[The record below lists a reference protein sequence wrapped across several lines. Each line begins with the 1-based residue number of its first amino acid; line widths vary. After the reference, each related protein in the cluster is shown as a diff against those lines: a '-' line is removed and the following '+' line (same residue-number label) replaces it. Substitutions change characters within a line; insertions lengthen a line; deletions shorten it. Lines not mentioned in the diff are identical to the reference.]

1 MQGWAGSGGA
11 EKYIC
16 LYIMLKQLDIV
27 IRMAHDPRMEE
38 GVRSEVRKYRFLGG
52 EMTQEQLAARVGV
65 SRQTIIA
72 IEKGKYN
79 PSVGLA
85 IRIARVFAVPVE
97 AIFGFAD
104 DERVWD
110 D

>member
-1 MQGWAGSGGA
+1 MD
-11 EKYIC
+11 
-16 LYIMLKQLDIV
+16 DI
-27 IRMAHDPRMEE
+27 IDN
-38 GVRSEVRKYRFLGG
+38 EVRKHRFLCS

-85 IRIARVFAVPVE
+85 LRIARVFGVTVEDVFRLGGNDEPV
-97 AIFGFAD
+97 
-104 DERVWD
+104 R
-110 D
+110 

>member
-1 MQGWAGSGGA
+1 MD
-11 EKYIC
+11 
-16 LYIMLKQLDIV
+16 DI
-27 IRMAHDPRMEE
+27 IDN
-38 GVRSEVRKYRFLGG
+38 EVRKHRFLRG

-85 IRIARVFAVPVE
+85 LRIAQVFGVTVEDVFRLGGNDEPV
-97 AIFGFAD
+97 
-104 DERVWD
+104 R
-110 D
+110 

>member
-1 MQGWAGSGGA
+1 MD
-11 EKYIC
+11 
-16 LYIMLKQLDIV
+16 DI
-27 IRMAHDPRMEE
+27 IDN
-38 GVRSEVRKYRFLGG
+38 EVRKHRFLCG

-85 IRIARVFAVPVE
+85 LRIARVFGVTVEDVFRLGGNDEPV
-97 AIFGFAD
+97 
-104 DERVWD
+104 R
-110 D
+110 

>member
-1 MQGWAGSGGA
+1 M
-11 EKYIC
+11 
-16 LYIMLKQLDIV
+16 D
-27 IRMAHDPRMEE
+27 DN
-38 GVRSEVRKYRFLGG
+38 VRSEVRKHRFLNG
-52 EMTQEQLAARVGV
+52 EMTQGELAARVGV

-85 IRIARVFAVPVE
+85 IRIARVFGAPVE
-97 AIFGFAD
+97 SLFGFAD